1 MEYTPWSLLSDAGLI
16 AVLLVVG
23 ALARAHLRIVQRLM
37 LPASVLAGF
46 LGLLLGPNA
55 LDLLPFSDQLET
67 YSAVL
72 IVVVFACLAMTDGAG
87 IRNFGSATGA
97 FSLYSIGMYVIQVGL
112 GVLFALLVLG
122 PVWGTPA
129 GFGVLLFG
137 GWAGGFGSA
146 AAIGTTFQ
154 DSGWQEA
161 SSLGFTSATV
171 GTLVGIV
178 GGVIINN
185 WGARRGH
192 CRRVG
197 RFADLPEELR
207 SGLLKD
213 PAERAPTGTA
223 TTSPASIEPFALQVC
238 VVSAVAAAAYGLSEW
253 VTGLFP
259 SITVPVF
266 ALAFVVGL
274 LVRTLVGRTPAWGYV
289 DSTTLKSLSG
299 GATDVLIV
307 CGIASIVPNVVGDYW
322 LPLLLLFALGLAIC
336 LVLFLVVAPA
346 TFRQDWFEKAVFTWG
361 WATGAVATGIALL
374 RMTDPKLESR
384 TLEEF
389 GLAYLPLAPIE
400 TASVTFAPVIVTAGA
415 AWALGA
421 GWTVAG
427 LIALSLPTLLG
438 RRTRKSAQDPPGAQ
452 ERRAAVPTTSAAE
465 TSTTEGK

>member
-16 AVLLVVG
+16 AALLVVG
-23 ALARAHLRIVQRLM
+23 TLARAHLRVVQRLM

-55 LDLLPFSDQLET
+55 LDLLPFSDQLGT
-67 YSAVL
+67 YSSVL
-72 IVVVFACLAMTDGAG
+72 IVIVFACLAMTDGAG
-87 IRNFGSATGA
+87 IRNFGKATGA

-146 AAIGTTFQ
+146 AAMGATFE
-154 DSGWQEA
+154 DSGWHEA

-185 WGARRGH
+185 WAARRGH

-213 PAERAPTGTA
+213 PDERTPTGTA
-223 TTSPASIEPFALQVC
+223 TTSPASIEPFALQLC
-238 VVSAVAAAAYGLSEW
+238 VVSAVAAAAYGISEW

-259 SITVPVF
+259 SLTVPVF

-274 LVRTLVGRTPAWGYV
+274 LVRMLIGRTPAWGYV
-289 DSTTLKSLSG
+289 DSRTLKSVSG

-307 CGIASIVPNVVGDYW
+307 CGIASIVPSVVGDYW
-322 LPLLLLFALGLAIC
+322 VPLAALFALGLALC

-346 TFRQDWFEKAVFTWG
+346 TFREDWFEKAVFTWG

-374 RMTDPKLESR
+374 RMTDPKMESR

-400 TASVTFAPVIVTAGA
+400 TASVTFAPVMVTAGA

-421 GWTVAG
+421 GWTVVG
-427 LIALSLPTLLG
+427 LIALGLPILLG
-438 RRTRKSAQDPPGAQ
+438 RRARGQAQGPPGGPV
-452 ERRAAVPTTSAAE
+452 RRTAVST